1 MRMPRYDIHEF
12 TQFDPEQA
20 FQVVELGIGFLVQ
33 SQGIMPGEG
42 ERVDVGLRHLVAD
55 LAPE

>member
-1 MRMPRYDIHEF
+1 MPWYDIHEF

-20 FQVVELGIGFLVQ
+20 FQVLELGIGLLVQ
-33 SQGIMPGEG
+33 SQGVMPGER
-42 ERVDVGLRHLVAD
+42 ERVDIGLGHLVAD

>member
-1 MRMPRYDIHEF
+1 MPRYDIHEF